1 MPINKN
7 IKKFYLD
14 FWEKSE
20 LLVANLISNIQEIRN
35 LNKYIDK
42 TARLTSEQKN
52 RYEHFG
58 SLIKKFRHAGVNIT
72 PLKTESL
79 TLVIFPIHC
88 IIRK

>member
-42 TARLTSEQKN
+42 TARLTSE
-52 RYEHFG
+52 
-58 SLIKKFRHAGVNIT
+58 
-72 PLKTESL
+72 
-79 TLVIFPIHC
+79 
-88 IIRK
+88 